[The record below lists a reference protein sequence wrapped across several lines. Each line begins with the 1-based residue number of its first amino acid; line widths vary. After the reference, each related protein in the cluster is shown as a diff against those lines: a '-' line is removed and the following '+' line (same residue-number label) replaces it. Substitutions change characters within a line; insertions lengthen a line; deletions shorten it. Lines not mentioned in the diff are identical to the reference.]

1 MKDVLLAKIHG
12 MGTVTQLGFIGIL
25 SFCGCWN
32 DFYSKVRFADR
43 IPSSVE
49 FYATSQPRNQ
59 NAINFLDIIIYTHD
73 KRVTNSHEMP
83 TTMLKS
89 Q

>member
-25 SFCGCWN
+25 SFWGCWN

-49 FYATSQPRNQ
+49 FYATSQLRNQ